1 MCANGWAAIRLLLG
15 RTGGGLLTCVLY
27 RGGEAIRGSSR
38 STRTSSRKL
47 ARRRAAS
54 SDVGVSSPTHDVK
67 LTRTRRRGGDRDNVG
82 NAKGRI
88 SYLGGAGEG
97 CDPPQA
103 AQVSHTPTAD
113 AAYRTTSARDVRGA
127 DVPGYGPP
135 MAEWACRAPPADA
148 ADAASHLFGP
158 APRQHGPKTNAWCAA
173 RAARAVAILGGNDAR
188 RSASSCANVGGLP
201 WSATIPGACSAP
213 EGDGRWS
220 AADGGGGGGG
230 ATVGAAGPMSGA
242 LQQRKEGP
250 ATMGRQIP
258 APRAAAAV
266 AHPRT
271 SRAAAAPERPAG
283 EPLCMGVERRE
294 GWREEERWSGV
305 QARAPAPL
313 AAVAGEGPEARESSA
328 FELGLSFQIGLPL
341 ETTLVS
347 GPGRPADDTRV
358 AWRLHEASVQ
368 DFKSVSP

>member
-1 MCANGWAAIRLLLG
+1 
-15 RTGGGLLTCVLY
+15 
-27 RGGEAIRGSSR
+27 
-38 STRTSSRKL
+38 
-47 ARRRAAS
+47 
-54 SDVGVSSPTHDVK
+54 
-67 LTRTRRRGGDRDNVG
+67 
-82 NAKGRI
+82 
-88 SYLGGAGEG
+88 
-97 CDPPQA
+97 
-103 AQVSHTPTAD
+103 
-113 AAYRTTSARDVRGA
+113 
-127 DVPGYGPP
+127 
-135 MAEWACRAPPADA
+135 
-148 ADAASHLFGP
+148 
-158 APRQHGPKTNAWCAA
+158 
-173 RAARAVAILGGNDAR
+173 
-188 RSASSCANVGGLP
+188 
-201 WSATIPGACSAP
+201 
-213 EGDGRWS
+213 
-220 AADGGGGGGG
+220 
-230 ATVGAAGPMSGA
+230 
-242 LQQRKEGP
+242 
-250 ATMGRQIP
+250 MGRQIP